1 MKCFVTGGAGFIG
14 SHLVDR
20 LIAGGNSVVVYDNL
34 SLGREEFISHHFGS
48 SKFKFVKGDLLDAKS
63 LASAMKGADVV
74 FHLAANS
81 DIIKSSK
88 HTRIDLEQGTIATYN
103 VLEAMRSNTV
113 KKIVFTSS
121 NVVYGEVKKLP
132 IPEDY
137 GPLFPISMYGASKL
151 ACEALIS
158 AFCHNFGFKSWIY
171 RFANVIGPRVTH
183 GVVLDFYRKLQKDS
197 RELEV
202 LGNGRQAKPYIY
214 VTDVVD
220 GMLFGFKRSS
230 EWVNYFNLGTEGL
243 TPVSRIAQEVL
254 GVLGLKGTRIRY
266 TGGVR
271 GWPGD
276 VARVSLDMGKLGS
289 LGWKPK
295 YPSSDDAMLVGVKA
309 IVKGLEGSLGPVLP
323 KK

>member
-20 LIAGGNSVVVYDNL
+20 LIAEGHSVVVYDNL
-34 SLGREEFISHHFGS
+34 SLGRQEFISRHLGS
-48 SKFKFVKGDLLDAKS
+48 RKFKFVKADLLDFDS
-63 LASAMKGADVV
+63 LKSAMKGSDTV

-81 DIIKSSK
+81 DIVKSAK

-103 VLEAMRSNTV
+103 VLEAMRAAGV

-132 IPEDY
+132 IKEDY

-158 AFCHNFGFKSWIY
+158 AFCHNFGFKAWIY

-183 GVVLDFYRKLQKDS
+183 GVVLDFYRKLQKNPK
-197 RELEV
+197 ELEV
-202 LGNGRQAKPYIY
+202 LGNGKQAKPYIE
-214 VTDVVD
+214 VHDVVE
-220 GMLFGFKRSS
+220 GMLLGFKKGSD
-230 EWVNYFNLGTEGL
+230 WLNYFNLGSVGM
-243 TPVSRIAQEVL
+243 TPVALIADEVL
-254 GVLGLKGTRIRY
+254 AAVGLSNARIKF

-276 VARVSLDMGKLGS
+276 VAKVSLDTSKLKA

-295 YPSSDDAMLVGVKA
+295 FVNSDDAMRAGVRA
-309 IVKGLEGSLGPVLP
+309 IVSELEKSLGRV
-323 KK
+323 KRS